1 MENQNIYIKNVIKHF
16 ELIRSFK
23 DILLNIPGGKVTALE
38 NITASFK
45 NHQITGV
52 LGENGAG
59 KTTFLKLIATL
70 LLPDKGEILVNNL
83 NTKTHDNFIKSIVG
97 FMSSEERSFYWRL
110 TGNENLTFFA
120 AMHGMSKEK
129 TAQRIKELYTLFN
142 ITYANKR
149 FDTYSSGM
157 KKIFLLMR
165 ALLHNPQI
173 LLLDEPTKGLDYQT
187 SDIILCYLKQIAAEG
202 KTIILA
208 THNIPLANDICDF
221 ILILK
226 KGKLVT
232 SGTLNQLQKTT
243 NCNSSLTDIYR
254 NIT

>member
-1 MENQNIYIKNVIKHF
+1 MPMIN
-16 ELIRSFK
+16 
-23 DILLNIPGGKVTALE
+23 
-38 NITASFK
+38 
-45 NHQITGV
+45 
-52 LGENGAG
+52 
-59 KTTFLKLIATL
+59 KL
-70 LLPDKGEILVNNL
+70 
-83 NTKTHDNFIKSIVG
+83 TK
-97 FMSSEERSFYWRL
+97 
-110 TGNENLTFFA
+110 
-120 AMHGMSKEK
+120 
-129 TAQRIKELYTLFN
+129 FN

-187 SDIILCYLKQIAAEG
+187 SEIILCYLKQIAAEG

-243 NCNSSLTDIYR
+243 NCNSSLTVIHR